1 MDEDEF
7 VFTLEDDEDD
17 GLEVEFTPEP
27 ELTETYH

>member
-7 VFTLEDDEDD
+7 VFILEDDE
-17 GLEVEFTPEP
+17 LEVEFTPEP